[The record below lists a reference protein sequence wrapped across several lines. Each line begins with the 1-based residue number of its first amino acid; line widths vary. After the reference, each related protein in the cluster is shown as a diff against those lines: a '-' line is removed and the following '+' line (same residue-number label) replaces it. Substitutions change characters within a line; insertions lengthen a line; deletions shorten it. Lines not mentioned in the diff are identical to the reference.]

1 MSFEDTKADFGENAK
16 QELEK
21 IQMLTR
27 LKDESLELTPCAMFN
42 TLNNDIP
49 LSIFIRVY
57 PFNELVDCGLG
68 FTLDELM
75 ELETLYYTLDKGD
88 QQLYIDSLRRLQ
100 QMIGSTVSANQE
112 VQDVLRNPEPPQ
124 EDINKIAG
132 EYYMQNRIP
141 STPPV
146 PPVPSVPQTL
156 FGRIKSYFSRGGR
169 KTAKKMY
176 QKRSKSRSKKSHS
189 KKSRSKSRSNK

>member
-1 MSFEDTKADFGENAK
+1 MSFESNKADFGENAK

-21 IQMLTR
+21 IQMLTS
-27 LKDESLELTPCAMFN
+27 LKNESPEITPCAMFN
-42 TLNNDIP
+42 TLNKDMP
-49 LSIFIRVY
+49 LSVFIQVY
-57 PFNELVDCGLG
+57 NFNELVDCGLN
-68 FTLDELM
+68 FNLDELM
-75 ELETLYYTLDKGD
+75 ELKRLYYTLDKGD

-100 QMIGSTVSANQE
+100 QMIESTVSANQE

-124 EDINKIAG
+124 EDIDEIAG
-132 EYYMQNRIP
+132 KYYMQNRIP

-146 PPVPSVPQTL
+146 PVPQTL

-176 QKRSKSRSKKSHS
+176 QKRSNSRSKKSHS
-189 KKSRSKSRSNK
+189 KKSRSKSRSKK